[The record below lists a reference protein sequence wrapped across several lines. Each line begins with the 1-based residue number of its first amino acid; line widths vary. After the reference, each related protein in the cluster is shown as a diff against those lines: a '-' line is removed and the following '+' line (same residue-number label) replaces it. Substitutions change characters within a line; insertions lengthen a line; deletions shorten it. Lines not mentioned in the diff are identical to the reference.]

1 MSKKTKKAMRK
12 LNHTKTKLEKAESKL
27 HKVQDKVPEKN
38 PTNKGH
44 TRSVRFSQS
53 ENSEVKKANK
63 QAMKK
68 GQSKLQHKEQKSKLS
83 FDVDRPKNSENLKG
97 KAKNSEN
104 LKGRPN
110 KLEDLKKPN
119 SNLVHSVKSLPKNQ
133 VVRKFH
139 SEVEKSE
146 NENIGIR
153 SVHSSIKTAEFTGTK
168 VSQIRRHQKLKPY
181 RKLAKTEQK
190 TTKARINHE
199 YSKLKAENPSIK
211 SNPISNYQQ
220 KRAIKKQYAKTYRS
234 SYKSTGKTIKNTA
247 KKGADIVTKTVTTVA
262 KNPKVIVFLLIAMFI
277 VFVVVSVSSSVST
290 FLQGAVNSVVTSSY
304 TSEDEELLKVEENY
318 KNLENALQQKVNNI
332 ESDYPGYDEY
342 NYNLAEIGHNP
353 HALAAYL
360 TALLQY
366 YTADEVNGELQR
378 LFELQYKLTIS
389 ETIEIRYRTE
399 TRTDSWTDSE
409 GNSHS
414 DTYTVEVP
422 YEYYIL
428 NVTLTNTSIDMLA
441 PQLLNE
447 EQLELYRILRQTK
460 GNKPNLFPDSMENS
474 VPPINYQVPGDAL
487 TDPEFAALIQE
498 AEKYLGYP
506 YTWGGSSP
514 STSFDCS
521 GFVYWVLNQSGNA
534 NFSRTTAQ
542 GIFNQCA
549 VVSPSEAKPGDL
561 IFFQGTYST
570 TETVTHI
577 GIYVGDGMMIHAG
590 DPIGYANVNSSFWS
604 SHFYAYG
611 RIGN

>member
-1 MSKKTKKAMRK
+1 MSNKTKKAIRK
-12 LNHTKTKLEKAESKL
+12 LNSKKSKLGKAENKL
-27 HKVQDKVPEKN
+27 HKAQENVP
-38 PTNKGH
+38 
-44 TRSVRFSQS
+44 
-53 ENSEVKKANK
+53 EVKKSTKKAVK
-63 QAMKK
+63 QGK
-68 GQSKLQHKEQKSKLS
+68 SKLQHKEQKSKLS
-83 FDVDRPKNSENLKG
+83 FDEDRPKNSENLKG
-97 KAKNSEN
+97 KTKNSEN

-139 SEVEKSE
+139 NEIEKSE
-146 NENIGIR
+146 NDNIGIK
-153 SVHSSIKTAEFTGTK
+153 SVHSSVKTAEFTGTK

-190 TTKARINHE
+190 ATKARINYE
-199 YSKLKAENPSIK
+199 FEKKVSENPSLK
-211 SNPISNYQQ
+211 TNPISKYQQ

-234 SYKSTGKTIKNTA
+234 TYKTTGKTIKNTA
-247 KKGADIVTKTVTTVA
+247 KKGADVVGKVVATVA
-262 KNPKVIVFLLIAMFI
+262 KNPKVMVVLLIAI
-277 VFVVVSVSSSVST
+277 FVVIIISTVSTSVST
-290 FLQGAVNSVVTSSY
+290 FMQGVLNSAISSSY
-304 TSEDEELLKVEENY
+304 TSEDEELVKVEENY

-332 ESDYPGYDEY
+332 ESEYPGYDEY

-353 HALAAYL
+353 HALASYL

-366 YTADEVNGELQR
+366 YNASEVNGELQR
-378 LFELQYKLTIS
+378 LFELQYKLSIS

-409 GNSHS
+409 GNHHS

-441 PQLLNE
+441 PQLLND

-460 GNKPNLFPDSMENS
+460 GNKNDLFPDSMETS

-506 YTWGGSSP
+506 YQWGGSSP

-534 NFSRTTAQ
+534 NFGRTTAQ

-590 DPIGYANVNSSFWS
+590 DPIGYASVNSSFWS
-604 SHFYAYG
+604 SHFYSYG
-611 RIGN
+611 RIEN

>member
-1 MSKKTKKAMRK
+1 MSNKTKKAIRK
-12 LNHTKTKLEKAESKL
+12 LNGKKSKLGKAENKL

-44 TRSVRFSQS
+44 TRSEGFSQS

-63 QAMKK
+63 KVVKQGK
-68 GQSKLQHKEQKSKLS
+68 SKLQHKEQKSKLS
-83 FDVDRPKNSENLKG
+83 FDEERPKNSENLKG

-110 KLEDLKKPN
+110 KLEDLKKPT

-146 NENIGIR
+146 NDNIGIK
-153 SVHSSIKTAEFTGTK
+153 SVHSSVKTAEFTGTK
-168 VSQIRRHQKLKPY
+168 ASQIRRHQKLKPY

-190 TTKARINHE
+190 ATKARINYE
-199 YSKLKAENPSIK
+199 FEKKVSENPSIK
-211 SNPISNYQQ
+211 SNAISKYQQ

-234 SYKSTGKTIKNTA
+234 TYKTTGKTIKNTA
-247 KKGADIVTKTVTTVA
+247 KKGTDVVGKVVTTVA
-262 KNPKVIVFLLIAMFI
+262 KNPKVMVVLLIAI
-277 VFVVVSVSSSVST
+277 FVVIIISTVSTSVST
-290 FLQGAVNSVVTSSY
+290 FMQGVLNSAVSSSY
-304 TSEDEELLKVEENY
+304 TSEDEELVKVEGNY
-318 KNLENALQQKVNNI
+318 KNLENALQQKINNI

-353 HALAAYL
+353 HALASYL

-366 YTADEVNGELQR
+366 YNASGVNGELQK
-378 LFELQYKLTIS
+378 LFELQYKFSIS
-389 ETIEIRYRTE
+389 ETIEIRYREE
-399 TRTDSWTDSE
+399 TRTDSWTDDE
-409 GNSHS
+409 GNEHS
-414 DTYTVEVP
+414 DTYTVQVP

-428 NVTLTNTSIDMLA
+428 DITLTNTSIDMLA

-460 GNKPNLFPDSMENS
+460 GNKPDLFPDSMETS
-474 VPPINYQVPGDAL
+474 VPPINYQVTGDAL

-534 NFSRTTAQ
+534 NFGRTTAQ

-549 VVSPSEAKPGDL
+549 VVSPSEVKPGDL

>member
-1 MSKKTKKAMRK
+1 MSKKTKKAMKK
-12 LNHTKTKLEKAESKL
+12 LNHTKTKVDKAESKL

-44 TRSVRFSQS
+44 TRSVGFSQS
-53 ENSEVKKANK
+53 ENSEIKKANK

-83 FDVDRPKNSENLKG
+83 FDEDRPKNSENLNG

-110 KLEDLKKPN
+110 KLEDLKKPD
-119 SNLVHSVKSLPKNQ
+119 SNFVHSIKSLPKNQ
-133 VVRKFH
+133 LVRKFRN
-139 SEVEKSE
+139 EIDKSE
-146 NENIGIR
+146 NDNIGIK
-153 SVHSSIKTAEFTGTK
+153 SVHSSVKTAEFTGTK
-168 VSQIRRHQKLKPY
+168 ISQIRRHQKLKPY
-181 RKLAKTEQK
+181 RKLAKSEK
-190 TTKARINHE
+190 KATKARINYE
-199 YSKLKAENPSIK
+199 YSKLKAENPNIK

-234 SYKSTGKTIKNTA
+234 TYKSTGKTIKNTA
-247 KKGADIVTKTVTTVA
+247 KKGADVVTKAITTVA
-262 KNPKVIVFLLIAMFI
+262 KNPKVIVLLLLAMFV
-277 VFVVVSVSSSVST
+277 VFVIVSVSSSVST
-290 FLQGAVNSVVTSSY
+290 FMQGAINSVVTSSY

-318 KNLENALQQKVNNI
+318 KELENALQEKVNNI
-332 ESDYPGYDEY
+332 EQDYPGYDEY
-342 NYNLAEIGHNP
+342 RYNLAEIGHNP

-366 YTADEVNGELQR
+366 YKADDVNDELSE
-378 LFELQYKLTIS
+378 LFELQYKLTI
-389 ETIEIRYRTE
+389 EEEVEIRYRTE
-399 TRTDSWTDSE
+399 THSSSWTDAE

-428 NVTLTNTSIDMLA
+428 NVTLINNSIDMLA
-441 PQLLNE
+441 PELLNE

-460 GNKPNLFPDSMENS
+460 GNKPDLFPDSMESNL
-474 VPPINYQVPGDAL
+474 PPNNYQIPGDAL
-487 TDPEFAALIQE
+487 TDPEFAELIQE

-506 YTWGGSSP
+506 YVWGGSSP

-521 GFVYWVLNQSGNA
+521 GFVCWVLNQTGKNVG
-534 NFSRTTAQ
+534 RTTAQ
-542 GIFNQCA
+542 GLFNQSA

-577 GIYVGDGMMIHAG
+577 GIYVGDGMMIHCG
-590 DPIGYANVNSSFWS
+590 NPISYASVNSSFWS

-611 RIGN
+611 RISN

>member
-1 MSKKTKKAMRK
+1 MSNKTKKAIRK
-12 LNHTKTKLEKAESKL
+12 LNSKKSKLGKAENKL
-27 HKVQDKVPEKN
+27 HKVQDNV
-38 PTNKGH
+38 H
-44 TRSVRFSQS
+44 
-53 ENSEVKKANK
+53 EVKKANK
-63 QAMKK
+63 KVVKQGK
-68 GQSKLQHKEQKSKLS
+68 SKLQHKEQKSKLS
-83 FDVDRPKNSENLKG
+83 FYEDRPKNSENLKG

-146 NENIGIR
+146 NDNIGIK
-153 SVHSSIKTAEFTGTK
+153 SVHSSIKTAEFTGAK
-168 VSQIRRHQKLKPY
+168 VSQIRRHQKLKPN
-181 RKLAKTEQK
+181 RKLAKMEQK
-190 TTKARINHE
+190 ATKARINYE
-199 YSKLKAENPSIK
+199 FEKKVSENPSIIK
-211 SNPISNYQQ
+211 SNAISKYQQ
-220 KRAIKKQYAKTYRS
+220 KRAIKKQYAKIYRS
-234 SYKSTGKTIKNTA
+234 TYKTTGKTIKNTA
-247 KKGADIVTKTVTTVA
+247 KKGADVVGKVVTTVA
-262 KNPKVIVFLLIAMFI
+262 KNPKVMVVLLIAI
-277 VFVVVSVSSSVST
+277 FVVIIISTVSTSVST
-290 FLQGAVNSVVTSSY
+290 FMQGILNSAISSSY
-304 TSEDEELLKVEENY
+304 TSEDEELVKVEENY

-332 ESDYPGYDEY
+332 ESEYPGYDEY

-353 HALAAYL
+353 HALASYL

-366 YTADEVNGELQR
+366 YNASEVNGELQR
-378 LFELQYKLTIS
+378 LFELQYKLSIS

-409 GNSHS
+409 GNHHS

-441 PQLLNE
+441 PQLLND
-447 EQLELYRILRQTK
+447 EQLELYRILSQTK
-460 GNKPNLFPDSMENS
+460 GNKNDLFPDSMETS
-474 VPPINYQVPGDAL
+474 VPPINCQVPGDAL

-506 YTWGGSSP
+506 YQWGGSSP

-534 NFSRTTAQ
+534 NFGRTTAQ

-590 DPIGYANVNSSFWS
+590 DPIGYASVNSSFWS
-604 SHFYAYG
+604 SHLYSYG
-611 RIGN
+611 RIEN